1 MDLDAANAVLL
12 ERGAPAYRVAQMRQA
27 ITRDLITSWDEALTL
42 PKDLRVALSEA
53 APASEMTIED
63 VQRAKDGTVK
73 ARFAT
78 ADGFPAE
85 AVLMRSK
92 DRHTVCLSSHRAAR
106 SRARFAPRA
115 RWALA
120 GR

>member
-73 ARFAT
+73 ARFA
-78 ADGFPAE
+78 
-85 AVLMRSK
+85 
-92 DRHTVCLSSHRAAR
+92 
-106 SRARFAPRA
+106 PRA